1 MYVRKWGVV
10 QWSALRL
17 SDWQLGGLLLTAVD
31 KTNDQRTLIPI
42 MGIGQALV
50 HYCSCIAAY
59 VGDLPLYILLHDI
72 IFALD
77 IRAWQPIHAGE
88 ID

>member
-1 MYVRKWGVV
+1 M
-10 QWSALRL
+10 
-17 SDWQLGGLLLTAVD
+17 D

-50 HYCSCIAAY
+50 HQCNRIAAY
-59 VGDLPLYILLHDI
+59 VGDLPLYILLLDI

-77 IRAWQPIHAGE
+77 IQARQPIHGAGE
-88 ID
+88 IDKRLLKIPIFVRQRRQ

>member
-1 MYVRKWGVV
+1 M
-10 QWSALRL
+10 
-17 SDWQLGGLLLTAVD
+17 TAVD

-59 VGDLPLYILLHDI
+59 VGDLPLYILLLDI

-77 IRAWQPIHAGE
+77 NLYTLVRSINGYS
-88 ID
+88 

>member
-1 MYVRKWGVV
+1 M
-10 QWSALRL
+10 
-17 SDWQLGGLLLTAVD
+17 TAVD

-50 HYCSCIAAY
+50 HHCNRIAAY
-59 VGDLPLYILLHDI
+59 VGDLPLYILLLDI

-77 IRAWQPIHAGE
+77 IQA
-88 ID
+88 